1 MYQAR
6 AARLLP
12 VVITMAEVDEGRGT
26 VVDWPWRFLALIS
39 AIPPHA
45 WDAISPRG
53 RVHESL
59 VDRVGLLAGSG
70 PLVPHESVLGARLFQ
85 AMVHTGAGPGLL
97 GEVDEWCAT
106 GWPGR
111 WPRPQAHRRW
121 DEAMIFAGGA
131 LAAARLADL
140 GEERAEQHP
149 ALAEAAH
156 RLAVRALA
164 S

>member
-1 MYQAR
+1 MYQGR
-6 AARLLP
+6 PTRLLP
-12 VVITMAEVDEGRGT
+12 VVTTLLQVDEERGT
-26 VVDWPWRFLALIS
+26 LVDWPWRFLALIS

-53 RVHESL
+53 RVHERL
-59 VDRVGLLAGSG
+59 VDRVGELAGSG
-70 PLVPHESVLGARLFQ
+70 PLVPHESVLGARLLQ
-85 AMVHTGAGPGLL
+85 GLAYAGAGTALL

-140 GEERAEQHP
+140 GEGRVEQHA